1 MWIYGYRC
9 IAIDDMHSRLWIC
22 YALRS
27 GGRRVTDGG
36 ICKQRPRVSPKA
48 IQIPP

>member
-1 MWIYGYRC
+1 MTCTADCGFV
-9 IAIDDMHSRLWIC
+9 

-27 GGRRVTDGG
+27 GGRRVADGG